1 MGHEVVREL
10 GALAVSALAR
20 VEVVAAIWRKQRLGE
35 LDVVDAHVL
44 VAAFE
49 ADYHGTTTRSPRFVA
64 VEISA
69 EMLERAAELL
79 AVHGLRA
86 YDVVQLA
93 SALTVRE
100 ADPGCRTF
108 VAFDG
113 QLRRAAALQR
123 FTLLPA

>member
-1 MGHEVVREL
+1 VREL
-10 GALAVSALAR
+10 RALAVSALAR

-35 LDVVDAHVL
+35 LDAVDAHVL

-49 ADYHGTTTRSPRFVA
+49 ADYRGTATRSSRFVA
-64 VEISA
+64 VEVSA
-69 EMLERAAELL
+69 AVLERAAELL

-86 YDVVQLA
+86 YDIVQLA

-108 VAFDG
+108 VAFDD